1 MNLFDDHG
9 TEDIKC
15 VTMTQWTNDSS
26 ILIVHGSSEIDDQ
39 HSFVSIITVPKVGC
53 LSCKKLRDNDSAD
66 NIFKNYDLCM
76 QCNFTIHTKYRFNES
91 TQNFDPRIHLA
102 APNHVIMCEN
112 SLIHTLTVK
121 VDMQKIR
128 NVGKNFISQKYLIKP
143 GTNAMSSSQGVEVGQ
158 ENSTRSEP
166 KPAIS
171 IVEQILADF
180 SELTDSECPS
190 PSPAKII
197 IANEGCETRNRNITL
212 TSNGTFNQP
221 KTIFEKTEEG
231 KEEFF

>member
-1 MNLFDDHG
+1 M
-9 TEDIKC
+9 I
-15 VTMTQWTNDSS
+15 QWTNDSS

-39 HSFVSIITVPKVGC
+39 HSFVSIITVPKIGC
-53 LSCKKLRDNDSAD
+53 LSCKKLRDNDSSD

-76 QCNFTIHTKYRFNES
+76 QCNFTIHTKYRYNES
-91 TQNFDPRIHLA
+91 TQNFNPKIHLN

-112 SLIHTLTVK
+112 SIIHTLSIK
-121 VDMQKIR
+121 LDMQKIR
-128 NVGKNFISQKYLIKP
+128 NVGKNFISQKYLQKP
-143 GTNAMSSSQGVEVGQ
+143 GTSIPQKSQSIEVGQ
-158 ENSTRSEP
+158 GNSARSES

-197 IANEGCETRNRNITL
+197 ANEGCETKNKNITL

-231 KEEFF
+231 KKKLFISM